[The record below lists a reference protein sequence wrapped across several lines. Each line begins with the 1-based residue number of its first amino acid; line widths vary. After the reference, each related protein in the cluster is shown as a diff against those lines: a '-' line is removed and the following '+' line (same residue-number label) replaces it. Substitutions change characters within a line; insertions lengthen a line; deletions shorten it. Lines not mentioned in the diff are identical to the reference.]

1 MGAHRVDVTVES
13 GALANPD
20 YASTFAVTASQSDA
34 RSAEQ
39 WIRDTFEGAPRAV
52 RSFVVIGWRYLLGL
66 QLGPPRSPAHVL
78 GWKIVASSPDSIV
91 LEVRSALV
99 TACKVL
105 RVESS
110 RVVTTTFVRY
120 ERRAGRAVWSAL
132 APVHH
137 RTEPYLLGRAAIN
150 QQGRDR

>member
-1 MGAHRVDVTVES
+1 VGAHRVDVNEEN

-20 YASTFAVTASQSDA
+20 YASAFAVATAGGDA

-39 WIRDTFEGAPRAV
+39 WIRDAFEDAPRAV

-99 TACKVL
+99 SARKVL

-120 ERRAGRAVWSAL
+120 EQRAGRAVWSAL
-132 APVHH
+132 APAHH

-150 QQGRDR
+150 QRGHD